1 MFLFVKTIYVLL
13 YFVLYIFHQE
23 YSKNS
28 RSHET
33 KILCKIFFTS
43 NFAGNARQPAGLS
56 RGDSK
61 AGGMESGERDLS
73 NSPPV
78 DYRVSYIDMKCLGNL
93 NQLFHSFLSIYIMK
107 TARSTM
113 MSPRDKMHVIE
124 LLVAKEHLYIH
135 LKGIFQCIIM
145 LCNQNERQRQSKQMF
160 CVCVTMICR
169 KWSPRDNILFMIILH
184 PQTDISGYQQL
195 RRQYKRQYL
204 WSKVKKYIFLS

>member
-1 MFLFVKTIYVLL
+1 MDK
-13 YFVLYIFHQE
+13 
-23 YSKNS
+23 
-28 RSHET
+28 
-33 KILCKIFFTS
+33 
-43 NFAGNARQPAGLS
+43 
-56 RGDSK
+56 
-61 AGGMESGERDLS
+61 
-73 NSPPV
+73 
-78 DYRVSYIDMKCLGNL
+78 KCLGNI
-93 NQLFHSFLSIYIMK
+93 NQIFYSLLWKYIMK

-169 KWSPRDNILFMIILH
+169 KWSPRDNILSMIILH

-204 WSKVKKYIFLS
+204 WSKVKKYIFLSLDVLKTYFSTMSPRNRYDHSMELKKIQNAPKYIFMQHNMSLGDTYVLHDRFFVI

>member
-1 MFLFVKTIYVLL
+1 
-13 YFVLYIFHQE
+13 
-23 YSKNS
+23 
-28 RSHET
+28 
-33 KILCKIFFTS
+33 
-43 NFAGNARQPAGLS
+43 
-56 RGDSK
+56 
-61 AGGMESGERDLS
+61 
-73 NSPPV
+73 
-78 DYRVSYIDMKCLGNL
+78 
-93 NQLFHSFLSIYIMK
+93 MK

-204 WSKVKKYIFLS
+204 WSKVKKYIFLSLDVLKTYFSTMFPRNRYDHSMELKKIQNAPKYIFMQHNMSLGDTYVLHDRFFVIQIKIINVIVRCIKYLSRGDIEIFGRRHRKFVRGAIRWPVVFF